1 MTKRVIFCLL
11 ALMAI
16 YSASVLS
23 KRVKTNI
30 EVEVSDSIIV
40 NIGSFVVSTDACETC
55 NHGYSLSQIV
65 FSGYDKT
72 ISSKIES
79 FFITNKTD
87 CLLESVTIEIEYLT
101 TDSLQLHKRYE
112 RIAYPIPAGETR
124 KIDIRTWDKQNSFY
138 YHLSIKP
145 RRQATPFMVKI
156 TPLSCTLRSS
166 MPQSK

>member
-1 MTKRVIFCLL
+1 MIKRVIFCLF

-16 YSASVLS
+16 CSASVLS

-30 EVEVSDSIIV
+30 EVEMSDSTIT
-40 NIGSFVVSTDACETC
+40 NKGSFIVSTDACETC

-79 FFITNKTD
+79 FFITNKT
-87 CLLESVTIEIEYLT
+87 EYLT
-101 TDSLQLHKRYE
+101 TESAQLHKRYE

-138 YHLSIKP
+138 YYLSVKP
-145 RRQATPFMVKI
+145 RRQATPFMVRI

-166 MPQSK
+166 SPQP

>member
-1 MTKRVIFCLL
+1 MIKRVIFCLFV
-11 ALMAI
+11 LMAI
-16 YSASVLS
+16 CSASVLS

-30 EVEVSDSIIV
+30 EVEVSDSIV
-40 NIGSFVVSTDACETC
+40 ANKGSFVVSTDACETC

-87 CLLESVTIEIEYLT
+87 CLLESITIEIEYLT
-101 TDSLQLHKRYE
+101 TESAQLHKRYE

-124 KIDIRTWDKQNSFY
+124 KIDIRTWDKQNSFFY
-138 YHLSIKP
+138 YLSVKP
-145 RRQATPFMVKI
+145 RRQATPFMVRI

-166 MPQSK
+166 TPQP

>member
-1 MTKRVIFCLL
+1 MIKRVIFCLFV
-11 ALMAI
+11 LMAI
-16 YSASVLS
+16 CSASVLP

-30 EVEVSDSIIV
+30 EVEMSDSTIT
-40 NIGSFVVSTDACETC
+40 NKGSFIVSTDACETC

-101 TDSLQLHKRYE
+101 TESAQLHKRYE

-124 KIDIRTWDKQNSFY
+124 KIDIRTWDKQNSFFY
-138 YHLSIKP
+138 YLSVKP
-145 RRQATPFMVKI
+145 RRQATPFMVRI

-166 MPQSK
+166 TPQP

>member
-1 MTKRVIFCLL
+1 MIKRVIFCLFV
-11 ALMAI
+11 LMAI
-16 YSASVLS
+16 CSASVLS

-40 NIGSFVVSTDACETC
+40 NNGSFVVSTDACETC